1 MHWQRR
7 CLKNLQKRPQLW
19 INTEACLISTG
30 TAYGQAFL
38 KIRHAAVRWL
48 NRCQA
53 RWKIRTPLW
62 GLSTSE
68 KTAQRTAADA
78 LALSQQGQAASWR
91 AASRIGLTCC
101 GGRKAD
107 ASWQENGWQENL
119 PKRYVF
125 HVGILCFI
133 WSNYRTSLFLT
144 SCICNALII
153 MISFTTFIWW
163 LCISVVWNGANCWPR
178 RSKTSELTV
187 ATWDYSGSQ
196 KRELYCN
203 LDFLIPWQNK
213 TAHLSPRLCRLVK
226 KKNIPPHFFFL
237 LRHLLFASALLSPT

>member
-7 CLKNLQKRPQLW
+7 HLKNLQKRPQLW

-30 TAYGQAFL
+30 TAYGQALL

-68 KTAQRTAADA
+68 KTAQRTAADG
-78 LALSQQGQAASWR
+78 LALSQQGQATSWR
-91 AASRIGLTCC
+91 AASRIRLMRCAGQE
-101 GGRKAD
+101 AD
-107 ASWQENGWQENL
+107 TSWQENL
-119 PKRYVF
+119 PKRYIF
-125 HVGILCFI
+125 HVGILYFI
-133 WSNYRTSLFLT
+133 WSSFWTSLYLT
-144 SCICNALII
+144 SCVCNALII
-153 MISFTTFIWW
+153 MINFTIFIWW
-163 LCISVVWNGANCWPR
+163 FCIFAVWNGANCWLR
-178 RSKTSELTV
+178 RRTSGLDV

-203 LDFLIPWQNK
+203 LGFLIPWQNK
-213 TAHLSPRLCRLVK
+213 WAHLSPRLCSL
-226 KKNIPPHFFFL
+226 
-237 LRHLLFASALLSPT
+237 